1 MQFRNAVTYRLS
13 TLNSISERIIG
24 AAIEVHRE
32 LGPGLLESVY
42 EICLVDELKDR
53 SLAVEVRKNLPVVYK
68 GKVLDK
74 ELVADIMV
82 ENAVILELKVVEHVL
97 PVHQAQLLSYLRL
110 TGRPLGLLLNFQV
123 DIMARGL
130 TRIVNDR
137 VDVVQDAPPL
147 SSRKRPPV

>member
-1 MQFRNAVTYRLS
+1 MTYRLS

-42 EICLVDELKDR
+42 EVCLVDELRGRKP
-53 SLAVEVRKNLPVVYK
+53 AVEVRKSLPVVYN
-68 GKVLDK
+68 GRLLDK
-74 ELVADIMV
+74 ELVVDIMV
-82 ENAVILELKVVEHVL
+82 ENAVILELKVL

-110 TGRPLGLLLNFQV
+110 TGRPLGLLLNFPV

-137 VDVVQDAPPL
+137 VDVIRDAPPL
-147 SSRKRPPV
+147 TSRKRPSI